1 LPRQEGVEL
10 QIAAQIRGWLSHL
23 QMKLAVAWYIEYF
36 TGGINFPLGLPGSST
51 FSAPLTTVI
60 SSGCAVPKVY
70 SPSAITP
77 TLARPVLLLVKPM
90 DFTFPSKYSLL

>member
-1 LPRQEGVEL
+1 
-10 QIAAQIRGWLSHL
+10 
-23 QMKLAVAWYIEYF
+23 
-36 TGGINFPLGLPGSST
+36 
-51 FSAPLTTVI
+51 
-60 SSGCAVPKVY
+60 VY

>member
-1 LPRQEGVEL
+1 MEF
-10 QIAAQIRGWLSHL
+10 
-23 QMKLAVAWYIEYF
+23 AVARDVEYLSCGNTF
-36 TGGINFPLGLPGSST
+36 HSVSPGSKT

-60 SSGCAVPKVY
+60 SSASAVPKVY

-90 DFTFPSKYSLL
+90 DFTLPEKYSLL